1 MPLNKRTTAC
11 PNFLVWL
18 GVTVQVG
25 SNIVDGRSVSD
36 QRSSENLMMLYC
48 RGLLTELRY
57 KLTVDI
63 GKQGQHEL
71 NGWFPGSVFNTI
83 VFIGKKHCDPVKNR
97 NYTSLNIVNVT
108 LKYPDKTVT
117 RPQ

>member
-71 NGWFPGSVFNTI
+71 NGWFPGSVFNTS
-83 VFIGKKHCDPVKNR
+83 VYREK
-97 NYTSLNIVNVT
+97 NIVI
-108 LKYPDKTVT
+108 P
-117 RPQ
+117 

>member
-1 MPLNKRTTAC
+1 M
-11 PNFLVWL
+11 
-18 GVTVQVG
+18 TVQVG

-63 GKQGQHEL
+63 AKQGQHKL
-71 NGWFPGSVFNTI
+71 KGWFLRSVFNTS
-83 VFIGKKHCDPVKNR
+83 VCRKKN
-97 NYTSLNIVNVT
+97 
-108 LKYPDKTVT
+108 TVI
-117 RPQ
+117 P

>member
-1 MPLNKRTTAC
+1 MPLNKRTTAR

-18 GVTVQVG
+18 GVTIQVG

-63 GKQGQHEL
+63 AKQGQQEL
-71 NGWFPGSVFNTI
+71 KGWFLGSVFNTSFFF
-83 VFIGKKHCDPVKNR
+83 VGKKHCNCLFR
-97 NYTSLNIVNVT
+97 SSIIF
-108 LKYPDKTVT
+108 
-117 RPQ
+117 

>member
-25 SNIVDGRSVSD
+25 SNIVDGWSVSD

-71 NGWFPGSVFNTI
+71 NGWFPGSVFNTS
-83 VFIGKKHCDPVKNR
+83 VYREK
-97 NYTSLNIVNVT
+97 T
-108 LKYPDKTVT
+108 L
-117 RPQ
+117 